1 MDKADKDRCCLCG
14 KLLEAASSVARIE
27 IGSRKG
33 GKASGFKASKH
44 WGDCH
49 EACLNRALP
58 TTRAALSELQ
68 RLAKSAVKSASESAS
83 TAKNGN
89 GTPAKKKK
97 KRVARATAT
106 A

>member
-1 MDKADKDRCCLCG
+1 MDKAEKDRCCLCG
-14 KLLEAASSVARIE
+14 KSMEAGCSVASIE
-27 IGSRKG
+27 IGVRKI
-33 GKASGFKASKH
+33 GKTPGFKASKH

-68 RLAKSAVKSASESAS
+68 RLAKSAVKSVAA
-83 TAKNGN
+83 AKIAKAA
-89 GTPAKKKK
+89 PAKKKK
-97 KRVARATAT
+97 KRGAGATAL